1 LTLLRESGNHSGLV
15 HDYNFVN
22 GEPNENTHVE
32 FSSELLAFAEAAI
45 NGQSVDGFSLRE
57 ALTQVEQTLG
67 DAALVD
73 AAAVIAIFDAVVR
86 IADATGI
93 PLEEAKEIN
102 SRDFRA
108 ELGIDDYRTG
118 N

>member
-1 LTLLRESGNHSGLV
+1 LTLLRESGNHSGVV

-32 FSSELLAFAEAAI
+32 FSSELLALAEAAI
-45 NGQSVDGFSLRE
+45 NGQSGDGFSLGE

-67 DAALVD
+67 DAALID

-86 IADATGI
+86 IADSTGI
-93 PLEEAKEIN
+93 PLEETKEIN
-102 SRDFRA
+102 SRSIRA
-108 ELGIDDYRTG
+108 ELGIDDYRSG
-118 N
+118 S